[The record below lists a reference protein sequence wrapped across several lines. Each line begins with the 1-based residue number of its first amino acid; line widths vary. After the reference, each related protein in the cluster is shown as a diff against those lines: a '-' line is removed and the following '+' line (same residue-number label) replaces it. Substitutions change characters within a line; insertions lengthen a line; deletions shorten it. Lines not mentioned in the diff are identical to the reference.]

1 MAAWR
6 SNASDIEQWEIF
18 FLDREI
24 AQYSREELD
33 KLIIKT

>member
-1 MAAWR
+1 MA
-6 SNASDIEQWEIF
+6 NAREIQMWETF
-18 FLDREI
+18 FLEREI